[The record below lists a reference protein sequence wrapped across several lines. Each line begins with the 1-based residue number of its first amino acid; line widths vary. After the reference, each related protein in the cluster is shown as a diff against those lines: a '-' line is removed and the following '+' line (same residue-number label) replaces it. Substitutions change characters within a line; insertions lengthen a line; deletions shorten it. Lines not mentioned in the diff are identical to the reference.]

1 MDVLFP
7 KLGIHAYFPKGKS
20 VVAVE
25 NPTAEADA
33 KAVYGKLRLAIK
45 ELTRS

>member
-7 KLGIHAYFPKGKS
+7 KLKLHAYFPAGKS

-25 NPTAEADA
+25 NPTAEANA
-33 KAVYGKLRLAIK
+33 KAQYDELRLAIK
-45 ELTRS
+45 NMTRW

>member
-1 MDVLFP
+1 MDLLFP
-7 KLGIHAYFPKGKS
+7 KLGVHAYFPRGKS

-33 KAVYGKLRLAIK
+33 KTVYGELRLAIK
-45 ELTRS
+45 ELTRW